1 MKKLISL
8 ILSLC
13 IILSMNTSIFG
24 FELKFT
30 DENNNVVRLNDFL
43 DTQGHWAHDII
54 YKVAEYNWVVGDR
67 GHFYPN
73 NYIKRGDLAIV
84 LDRMLGLKTTTYNI
98 YYDLPNNSYY
108 RDALLKCVAA
118 GYITGVSN
126 NQIDPEGLATREQVA
141 VIISRIFDLDS
152 GYSGGT
158 SFKDD
163 SKISSWA
170 RSSISAMSRLGYI
183 NGTNDGYM
191 NPTSYITRAELVTML
206 NNICNTYIP
215 EKDSTNLGVKF
226 KGDFPTNI
234 VTSKTI
240 ELENS
245 TVGRDIVMTY
255 QGEGLTLRNS
265 KVRGRILTLGQ
276 VSITIHNSEVAKLVL
291 TNGKSSVQGADMI
304 DEVYVK
310 SYASE
315 SYLDFIPKRVTLE
328 AGTRLKIGSVM
339 YENESTRTKTYYHD
353 DLHAD
358 IADEQGFTI
367 GGPKISGAAFYQDE
381 DNTISVSN
389 VRILEGNNE
398 IKEMG
403 VVWLEQDEDENTVN
417 PTYQKND
424 GKKIYRTDRI
434 EDLIAFEVGE
444 VENTC
449 AYRFYVKDKNGLFA
463 YSPSWIFSEY
473 NYRIKMSL
481 YDNNYPETMDIE
493 VVFTGDNIPD
503 VNSVRCTYSESDIYS
518 EALKEVTLGL
528 YKDANAEVQPD
539 PTKYKRY
546 TGTIKSQSKKIDG
559 KYVTVPPTA
568 FGYII
573 TFKNGTIRNK
583 FPILSNAIPEDVE
596 PTSELVTGSVSY
608 TGGNYLNVKNNI
620 VTTRYAVPQE
630 IGVAYKVSNSSIV
643 NTNSSS
649 GWTYVRANVDVDV
662 NESTNYSVNV
672 PLSSTTGYTHYVAY
686 IKTSKGYWYGNVKS
700 FSNSVQGDENGPRLE
715 QGNIVN
721 VLDSNTIFIPITF
734 VNNNPL
740 LNSYDDF
747 IVDIRKNG
755 DTDTKWL
762 HNGYEECRLSI
773 MESDKTGYLMIKGL
787 EPNTSYEID
796 LQMVDMLG
804 LKSNMLQYSFNTSDY
819 KKFILG
825 GKYTRNDN
833 GIAYALT
840 KPDSNYTLID
850 SEIVNNT
857 STNAIVS
864 HDKVDGELIV
874 YNVGSGTQVKLSYKV
889 KFKATG
895 YDISCLCSQIVTLN

>member
-8 ILSLC
+8 ILCFCL
-13 IILSMNTSIFG
+13 IFSMTSVVSG
-24 FELKFT
+24 FEIRFT
-30 DENNNVVRLNDFL
+30 DEDNRTIRLNDFL

-54 YKVAEYNWVVGDR
+54 LKVAEYNWVVGDK
-67 GHFYPN
+67 GYFYPN
-73 NYIKRGDLAIV
+73 NYIKRGDLAII
-84 LDRMLGLKTTTYNI
+84 LDRMLGMSTTTYNI
-98 YYDLPNNSYY
+98 FYDLPNNAYY
-108 RDALLKCVAA
+108 RDQILRCVAA

-126 NQIDPEGLATREQVA
+126 NQVDPEGFATREQVA
-141 VIISRIFDLDS
+141 VIISRIFDLDN
-152 GYSGGT
+152 GYSGAT
-158 SFKDD
+158 NFKDD

-170 RSSISAMSRLGYI
+170 RSSVSAMNRLGYI

-191 NPTSYITRAELVTML
+191 NPNSYITRAELVTML
-206 NNICNTYIP
+206 NNIANTYIP
-215 EKDSTNLGVKF
+215 EKDDTNLGIKF
-226 KGDFPTNI
+226 TGDFPTNLI
-234 VTSKTI
+234 TSKTI
-240 ELENS
+240 ELNNS

-255 QGEGLTLRNS
+255 KGDGLTLNNT
-265 KVRGRILTLGQ
+265 KVRGRILALDQ
-276 VSITIHNSEVAKLVL
+276 VSILIKNSEVSKIVL
-291 TNGKSSVQGADMI
+291 TNGKSSIQGANMV

-310 SYASE
+310 TYASE
-315 SYLDFIPKRVTLE
+315 SYMDFIPKRVVLE
-328 AGTRLKIGSVM
+328 SGARVKIGAVM
-339 YENESTRTKTYYHD
+339 YENESTRTKTYYQD

-358 IADEQGFTI
+358 IADDQGYTV
-367 GGPKISGAAFYQDE
+367 GGPKVSGAAFYQDE

-389 VRILEGNNE
+389 VRILEGDNQ

-403 VVWLEQDEDENTVN
+403 VIWLEQDEDENTVN

-434 EDLIAFEVGE
+434 EDLIGFEVGE
-444 VENTC
+444 VENTS

-463 YSPSWIFSEY
+463 YSPSWVFTEY
-473 NYRIKMSL
+473 GYSIKMSL
-481 YDNNYPETMDIE
+481 YDNNYPEVMDVEI
-493 VVFTGDNIPD
+493 VFTGENIPD
-503 VNSVRCTYSESDIYS
+503 VSSVRCTYAESDMYSES
-518 EALKEVTLGL
+518 LKEVNLAI

-546 TGTIKSQSKKIDG
+546 IGTIKSGSKKVNG
-559 KYVTVPPTA
+559 QSVTTPPTA

-596 PTSELVTGSVSY
+596 PTSELTTGSVSY
-608 TGGNYLNVKNNI
+608 TGGNYLNVKNNK

-630 IGVAYKVSNSSIV
+630 IGVAYKVSSSSTAS
-643 NTNSSS
+643 TNSSS
-649 GWTYVRANVDVDV
+649 GWTYLRANVDVDV

-672 PLSSTTGYTHYVAY
+672 PLTSTTGYTHYVAY
-686 IKTSKGYWYGNVKS
+686 IKTSKGYWYGKVKS

-715 QGNIVN
+715 QGNAVN
-721 VLDSNTIFIPITF
+721 VLDDTTIFIPITF
-734 VNNNPL
+734 TNNNTL
-740 LNSYDDF
+740 LGSHDDF
-747 IVDIRKNG
+747 IVDVRKNG
-755 DTDTKWL
+755 ETDTKWL
-762 HNGYEECRLSI
+762 QNGYEECRLI
-773 MESDKTGYLMIKGL
+773 VREEDKTGYLMIKGL

-796 LQMVDMLG
+796 LQLIDMLG

-840 KPDSNYTLID
+840 KPDNSYTIIESTLLD
-850 SEIVNNT
+850 NT
-857 STNAIVS
+857 SNGRVS
-864 HDKVDGELIV
+864 HDMVDGELIV
-874 YNVGSGTQVKLSYKV
+874 YNPNQNQKVLLTYKV